1 MQRSQR
7 SPALVIASVGAIAA
21 WLALG
26 CACNRTE
33 EPASPSSAG
42 SASVPSA
49 PVSAGTTS
57 SAGTTTSAG
66 ASSTPSVPASAGST
80 GSAPAPTACIV
91 PFGDPA
97 PIATKAT
104 QCPKDPTG
112 NLKLPLGKITFL
124 DAPGSPQVD
133 VELARDEASRE
144 RGLMYRTS
152 MAENRGMLFSWDDE
166 RVRNFW
172 MHNTCIPL
180 DMLYVTKE
188 GIISGILEQVPT
200 LNDSPRG
207 VRCPVA
213 HVLELNAGWARA
225 HGLAPGM
232 KLKID
237 G

>member
-1 MQRSQR
+1 MQRSPR
-7 SPALVIASVGAIAA
+7 LLITTLSWVV
-21 WLALG
+21 LG

-33 EPASPSSAG
+33 EPAAPSPGSPTAAGAAVIVTSPPAIPSATAEPV
-42 SASVPSA
+42 ASPSA
-49 PVSAGTTS
+49 PR
-57 SAGTTTSAG
+57 
-66 ASSTPSVPASAGST
+66 PACT
-80 GSAPAPTACIV
+80 V
-91 PFGDPA
+91 PFGAPA
-97 PIATKAT
+97 PIASKAA

-112 NLKLPLGKITFL
+112 NLKLPLGKITFS

-144 RGLMYRTS
+144 RGLMYRTN
-152 MAENRGMLFSWDDE
+152 MPENRGMLFSWQDE

-188 GIISGILEQVPT
+188 GVIAGILEQVPT
-200 LNDSPRG
+200 LNDAPRG
-207 VRCPVA
+207 VPCPVA

-225 HGLAPGM
+225 HHLAPGM
-232 KLKID
+232 KLKIE

>member
-1 MQRSQR
+1 MQRSP
-7 SPALVIASVGAIAA
+7 SLLTTLSWLV
-21 WLALG
+21 LG

-33 EPASPSSAG
+33 EPAA
-42 SASVPSA
+42 PSA
-49 PVSAGTTS
+49 AEPST
-57 SAGTTTSAG
+57 AG
-66 ASSTPSVPASAGST
+66 ASAVSTPTPTLVASAPT
-80 GSAPAPTACIV
+80 PVASAPTPSPACIV
-91 PFGDPA
+91 PFGAPA
-97 PIATKAT
+97 PIASKAA

-124 DAPGSPQVD
+124 DAPNSPQVN

-144 RGLMYRTS
+144 RGLMYRTRMPES
-152 MAENRGMLFSWDDE
+152 HGMLFSWQDE
-166 RVRNFW
+166 YVRNFW

-188 GIISGILEQVPT
+188 GIIAGILEQVPT
-200 LNDSPRG
+200 LNDAPRG
-207 VRCPVA
+207 VPCPVA

-232 KLKID
+232 KVKIE

>member
-1 MQRSQR
+1 VTAAPAEPVASAPTP
-7 SPALVIASVGAIAA
+7 SPA
-21 WLALG
+21 
-26 CACNRTE
+26 CT
-33 EPASPSSAG
+33 
-42 SASVPSA
+42 
-49 PVSAGTTS
+49 
-57 SAGTTTSAG
+57 
-66 ASSTPSVPASAGST
+66 
-80 GSAPAPTACIV
+80 V
-91 PFGDPA
+91 PFGPPA
-97 PIATKAT
+97 PVVGKAA

-133 VELARDEASRE
+133 VELARDDASRE
-144 RGLMYRTS
+144 RGLMYRTK
-152 MAENRGMLFSWDDE
+152 MAESRGMLFSWQEE
-166 RVRNFW
+166 RPRNFW

-188 GIISGILEQVPT
+188 GIIAGILEQVPT
-200 LNDSPRG
+200 LNDAPRG
-207 VRCPVA
+207 IKCPVA

>member
-1 MQRSQR
+1 MQRSPR
-7 SPALVIASVGAIAA
+7 LLITTLSWVV
-21 WLALG
+21 LG

-33 EPASPSSAG
+33 EPAAPSAG
-42 SASVPSA
+42 APTAAEAAVVVTSPPAIPSA
-49 PVSAGTTS
+49 PTEPVA
-57 SAGTTTSAG
+57 
-66 ASSTPSVPASAGST
+66 
-80 GSAPAPTACIV
+80 SAPAPRPACTV
-91 PFGDPA
+91 PFGAPA
-97 PIATKAT
+97 PIAAKAA

-112 NLKLPLGKITFL
+112 NLKLPLGKITFS

-144 RGLMYRTS
+144 RGLMYRTD
-152 MAENRGMLFSWDDE
+152 MPENRGMLFSWQDE

-188 GIISGILEQVPT
+188 GVIAGILEQVPT
-200 LNDSPRG
+200 LNDAPRG
-207 VRCPVA
+207 VPCPVA

-225 HGLAPGM
+225 HHLAPGM
-232 KLKID
+232 KLKIE

>member
-1 MQRSQR
+1 MQRSP
-7 SPALVIASVGAIAA
+7 SLLVATFS
-21 WLALG
+21 WLVLG

-33 EPASPSSAG
+33 EPAAPSGTEPATAG
-42 SASVPSA
+42 APAGGASLTPSTPTPVTPAPSEPVASA
-49 PVSAGTTS
+49 P
-57 SAGTTTSAG
+57 
-66 ASSTPSVPASAGST
+66 TPSPACTVPFG
-80 GSAPAPTACIV
+80 APAPV
-91 PFGDPA
+91 VG
-97 PIATKAT
+97 KAT

-124 DAPGSPQVD
+124 DAPGAPQVE

-152 MAENRGMLFSWDDE
+152 MPESRGMLFSWQDE

-172 MHNTCIPL
+172 MHNTCLPL
-180 DMLYVTKE
+180 DMLYVSKE
-188 GIISGILEQVPT
+188 GIIAGILEQVPT
-200 LNDSPRG
+200 LNDAPRG
-207 VRCPVA
+207 IKCPVA

>member
-1 MQRSQR
+1 MQRSP
-7 SPALVIASVGAIAA
+7 SLLIATFSL
-21 WLALG
+21 LAVG

-33 EPASPSSAG
+33 EPAAPLTVDTATPP
-42 SASVPSA
+42 AATISA
-49 PVSAGTTS
+49 P
-57 SAGTTTSAG
+57 
-66 ASSTPSVPASAGST
+66 PAVTA
-80 GSAPAPTACIV
+80 APAPVEPTAATTPSATPSLCTV

-97 PIATKAT
+97 PIASKAKH
-104 QCPKDPTG
+104 CPADPTG
-112 NLKLPLGKITFL
+112 NLKMPSGKVTFV
-124 DAPGSPQVD
+124 DAPGSPQVT
-133 VELARDEASRE
+133 VELARDDASRE

-152 MAENRGMLFSWDDE
+152 MPPSHGMLFSWQDE

-188 GIISGILEQVPT
+188 GIIAGILEQVPT
-200 LNDSPRG
+200 MNDAPRG
-207 VRCPVA
+207 IKCPVA

-232 KLKID
+232 KLKIE